1 MSAVPPAAPASLG
14 PPSWGTTV
22 PGNAWDTAPAAE
34 PRSVTVVVTHY
45 EQPAELART
54 LAALGR
60 QTLAPHQVVVADD
73 GSPTP
78 PVVPPGVEL
87 VRQEDRGFRAAAARN
102 LGAARATGD
111 VLVFLDADTSPEP
124 GLLARLT
131 RLPSALPELLAV
143 GRRRHADL
151 AGVPTDAPLPAAA
164 EARELAEPAW
174 LRDAYRRSEDLLAAD
189 ATSFR
194 FVISAVLA
202 CSRWWFEL
210 LGGFDETF
218 GGYGGEDWEL
228 AHRSWLAGG
237 LVAHVPHAV
246 AWHDGPDAGVA
257 PRAVDDG
264 LAEAV
269 AVADRVAVPGVAWRG
284 LLRGPVDVVAS
295 VPGDLAGT
303 ALLATVDGLLAAL
316 PTVRVLVDPAQHRA
330 LGDDPRLVSR
340 DPGGAALLGRA
351 RVHLELHRGLR
362 GDAAAYRELV
372 AAVAGPGDAGTRVL
386 GDGLASVHDL
396 RLHRRAARWGRP
408 GLAPTAALDVPGLDA
423 VPADGE
429 LRAYLGQW
437 W

>member
-1 MSAVPPAAPASLG
+1 MTQPPPVPAP
-14 PPSWGTTV
+14 PPWGTTV
-22 PGNAWDTAPAAE
+22 PGNAWDTVPAAE
-34 PRSVTVVVTHY
+34 HRPVTVVVTHF
-45 EQPAELART
+45 EQPVELART
-54 LAALGR
+54 LAALAR
-60 QTLAPHQVVVADD
+60 QTLAAHQVVVADD
-73 GSPTP
+73 GSATA

-124 GLLARLT
+124 DFLARLT
-131 RLPSALPELLAV
+131 RLPSALPEVLTV

-151 AGVPTDAPLPAAA
+151 AGLPVDAPLPAAA
-164 EARELAEPAW
+164 DGRELAEPAW
-174 LRDAYRRSEDLLAAD
+174 LRDAYRRSDDLRAAD

-202 CSRWWFEL
+202 CSRWWFEQV
-210 LGGFDETF
+210 GGFDETF

-237 LVAHVPHAV
+237 LVAHVPEAV

-295 VPGDLAGT
+295 VPADLGGT

-316 PTVRVLVDPAQHRA
+316 PTVRVTVTPDQHRL
-330 LGDDPRLVSR
+330 LGDDPRVVGR
-340 DPGGAALLGRA
+340 DAGAALLDRA
-351 RVHLELHRGLR
+351 RLHLELRGGLR
-362 GDAAAYRELV
+362 GDAAAYRELL
-372 AAVAGPGDAGTRVL
+372 APLAGPSGTGTFVL
-386 GDGLASVHDL
+386 GDGLVAVHDL

-408 GLAPTAALDVPGLDA
+408 DLAPTAVLDVPGLDA